1 MCFRK
6 QPLTVVY
13 SKLLFIKPLH
23 QIMKKVL
30 TLLAAALCITVANAQ
45 NVHQKDQYQK
55 TFIQNTQ
62 RLPNQ
67 QLQASLRD
75 GAAWENFRAE
85 HGNWWVEFKEETGT
99 PHRAFGA
106 PIATTGVTA
115 SERAFNFIA
124 NELTEFKVNPADLRL
139 ISNHNSAKY
148 YYVTYI
154 QQYNGLDVMWSEATV
169 RLNMNN
175 QVMMFGMD
183 IYNNI
188 DISTIPAI
196 SADGIKTFAAA
207 DIALTVLSVDVN
219 NVPKI
224 LPIPGAS
231 GIEYKLIYEVTV
243 NTTNGNGIP
252 GKYYSL
258 VDANNGT
265 VYYRSNQVHECGA
278 YMMAADLQAD
288 AAITDNPLVAEVN
301 RGLPYLR
308 VEIDGDYYYTD
319 QFGHL
324 SLNFIS
330 VPTPATVD
338 LRGLYAR
345 VSEGTGAT
353 NIESVDITIFP
364 GDNVIAFDEEWGS
377 TPSEVSAYYWQNIVH
392 DHMKS
397 YFPDFTGLDVDQ
409 LIRVER
415 NDGTCNAFYD
425 GTSTNFYQDGGGC
438 PATGLFNDVVM
449 HEYGHGVNYDL
460 YAGLGDPGG
469 MNNGAMQ
476 EGYAD
481 LWGMTVTNEPWIA
494 KGFFTDEDSYIR
506 QYNVGPKIYP
516 QDLIGEVHADGEI
529 IAGAWWDVNINL
541 GGDLTSMTNL
551 WMDTHFGTIDGPSG
565 DEGSIYTD
573 VLIEALV
580 ADDDNGDLTDGT
592 PNFEAITTAF
602 CLHGISLI
610 GQVSIDHEGVFTYI
624 EPESIVEIEIEVDI
638 DYPTYVEGLQLFYRL
653 NNELTWQSVALTEIT
668 ESIYKAEIP
677 EQELGT
683 IVSYYTEFSDVN
695 GCGNIVS
702 PFEASDDDPNL
713 PYFAFI
719 GYYLQESQDFD
730 NTFGSWE
737 VDPFNDDDATTGMW
751 DVNTPIASI
760 DDFGY
765 IVQTGEDHTL
775 GESNLC
781 AFTGNAGE
789 ADPPGTNDVDGGKT
803 TLRSPFFDMTLYEN
817 PMVVYWRK
825 FSNDSPSSANPGN
838 DVWQVY
844 ITDNAGDTWVPIER
858 TYTADNSWRRNAIRI
873 EDYVS
878 LTSEVGFIFI
888 AQDSVIISDPSGFNG
903 GSLVEAAIDDLEIWD
918 TKENNIS
925 IESEAINQL
934 LIYPN
939 PSNGIVNFNY
949 LNFSSPLIVDV
960 TDQLGRLIY
969 SGLVEGQNSN
979 IDLHKFGTGVYYL
992 KFSSEKS
999 TFKSKVI
1006 IF

>member
-1 MCFRK
+1 
-6 QPLTVVY
+6 
-13 SKLLFIKPLH
+13 
-23 QIMKKVL
+23 MKKVL

-124 NELTEFKVNPADLRL
+124 NELTEFNVNPADLRL

-207 DIALTVLSVDVN
+207 DIALTVASVDVN

-319 QFGHL
+319 QSGHL

-481 LWGMTVTNEPWIA
+481 LWGMTVTDNPILGQ
-494 KGFFTDEDSYIR
+494 GFLGGAGTFVRRYDED
-506 QYNVGPKIYP
+506 PKVYP
-516 QDLIGEVHADGEI
+516 VDLVGEVHADGEI
-529 IAGAWWDVNINL
+529 IAGAWWDVNLNF
-541 GGDLTSMTNL
+541 GGDLTTMTAL
-551 WMDTHFGTIDGPSG
+551 WMETLNATVDGAG
-565 DEGSIYTD
+565 GNEGEIYRD
-573 VLIEALV
+573 VLLEALI
-580 ADDDNGDLTDGT
+580 ADDDNGNLDDGT
-592 PNFEAITTAF
+592 PNDDLITSAF
-602 CLHGISLI
+602 CLHGITLI
-610 GQVSIDHEGVFTYI
+610 GNISLDHAEYAEPVAALAPVVI
-624 EPESIVEIEIEVDI
+624 ETDLDV
-638 DYPTYVEGLQLFYRL
+638 DYPEFIGGAKLFWRTTPGASY
-653 NNELTWQSVALTEIT
+653 T
-668 ESIYKAEIP
+668 ESEMVEVGGTSYEAELP
-677 EQELGT
+677 SQPVGT
-683 IVSYYTEFSDVN
+683 IIEYYFKIDDTN
-695 GCGNIVS
+695 GCGGVTL
-702 PFEASDDDPNL
+702 PAKADQEVEPNL
-713 PYFAFI
+713 PYFALVGFSLI
-719 GYYLQESQDFD
+719 EFEDFD
-730 NTFGSWE
+730 NEFGSWE
-737 VDPFNDDDATTGMW
+737 VDPFETDDAVSGVW
-751 DVNTPIASI
+751 DVNEPIPST
-760 DDFGY
+760 DGSGY
-765 IVQTGEDHTL
+765 EIQTGEDHTE
-775 GESNLC
+775 GSGNLC

-789 ADPPGTNDVDGGKT
+789 FDGVGTNDVDGGMT
-803 TLRSPFFDMTLYEN
+803 TLRSPYFDLTDYED
-817 PMVVYWRK
+817 PVFTYYRRY
-825 FSNDSPSSANPGN
+825 SNASSTSANPGN
-838 DVWQVY
+838 DVWEVF
-844 ITDNAGDTWVPIER
+844 ITDNGGDDWVRVER
-858 TYTADNSWRRNAIRI
+858 THTEDNTWRRNTVRVL
-873 EDYVS
+873 DYVDN
-878 LTSEVGFIFI
+878 TEDVGFIFI
-888 AQDSVIISDPSGFNG
+888 AEDSVRTDDPGGFNG
-903 GSLVEAAIDDLEIWD
+903 GSLVEAAVDDLFLYDLGTAD
-918 TKENNIS
+918 TTTDTTTQSLNDLAIIS
-925 IESEAINQL
+925 GIF
-934 LIYPN
+934 PN
-939 PSNGIVNFNY
+939 PANEVVNIFFGDISGSADLVLSNAIGEIILTERISVSSNSQHKINTAGLSQGIYTLTITN
-949 LNFSSPLIVDV
+949 D
-960 TDQLGRLIY
+960 G
-969 SGLVEGQNSN
+969 N
-979 IDLHKFGTGVYYL
+979 IANKR
-992 KFSSEKS
+992 
-999 TFKSKVI
+999 VI
-1006 IF
+1006 IQH